1 VSRAKGNVPPIRF
14 RGTPSELSAKIRDWD
29 APSGLAV
36 RLKQGAIGKALPE
49 ELIARRG
56 RGEGSQEVRLR
67 LPRHTPPGA
76 YEGVVDTAEGE
87 RPVRIEVEPEIELDI
102 VPGQLLLTGAPGER
116 VSTELTLSNLGNVT
130 VEIRRAYQLGLYA
143 IGGLERAIR
152 RAFAEPG
159 EAQGANRVFDH
170 MADEHGGLVR
180 IEIGEGAGDL
190 EPGMVRDLSVTFRL
204 PDGLDPARTY
214 AGTWALYDLRY
225 YVQVMPL
232 RAKKEGK

>member
-1 VSRAKGNVPPIRF
+1 
-14 RGTPSELSAKIRDWD
+14 
-29 APSGLAV
+29 LAV
-36 RLKQGAIGKALPE
+36 RLTQGVAGKAALPE
-49 ELIARRG
+49 RLIARTG
-56 RGEGSQEVRLR
+56 RAEGLQEVRLT

-76 YEGVVDTAEGE
+76 YEGIVDTAEGE

-180 IEIGEGAGDL
+180 IEVGEGAGDL
-190 EPGMVRDLSVTFRL
+190 EPGMVRDLSVTFRI
-204 PDGLDPARTY
+204 PDGIDPDRIY

-225 YVQVMPL
+225 YVQVMPS
-232 RAKKEGK
+232 RATSKEGS

>member
-1 VSRAKGNVPPIRF
+1 L
-14 RGTPSELSAKIRDWD
+14 T
-29 APSGLAV
+29 
-36 RLKQGAIGKALPE
+36 QGVTGKAALPE
-49 ELIARRG
+49 RLIARTG
-56 RGEGSQEVRLR
+56 RGEGLQEVRLT

-76 YEGVVDTAEGE
+76 YEGIVDTAEGE

-116 VSTELTLSNLGNVT
+116 VGTELTLSNLGNVT

-180 IEIGEGAGDL
+180 IEIGEGAGEL
-190 EPGMVRDLSVTFRL
+190 EPGMVRDLSVTFRI
-204 PDGLDPARTY
+204 PDGIDPARIY

-225 YVQVMPL
+225 YVQVMPS
-232 RAKKEGK
+232 RATSKEGS